1 MKRSRV
7 IAAICVLFL
16 GGCAH
21 LWKLPSLEERSRPQ
35 ITVRDGRIVSPEIL
49 FYLPDE
55 RDVQIVWQLPRDSKF
70 RFPIRASNPREQGI
84 VIEGR
89 VVDRVLRGA
98 DGVNSVVLEKQDE
111 IINCEVRNEGLEF
124 TCLNRHS
131 RPGIYKYTI
140 RLTDGRNVLVLDP
153 VVANW

>member
-1 MKRSRV
+1 MKRCRV

-21 LWKLPSLEERSRPQ
+21 LWRLPPLEERSRPQ
-35 ITVRDGRIVSPEIL
+35 ITVRGDRIVSPEIL

-70 RFPIRASNPREQGI
+70 RFPIRVSNPREQGI

-89 VVDRVLRGA
+89 VVDRILRGA
-98 DGVNSVVLEKQDE
+98 DGVNSVALEKQDE
-111 IINCEVRNEGLEF
+111 IVNCEVRNEGFEF
-124 TCLNRHS
+124 KCLNRHS